1 MSFHLVLKYFPDLNN
16 DSKQKIKK
24 LFTLYEKYNEKINLI
39 SRKDF
44 DFFYERHVLHSLSI
58 SKVFQFK
65 KGQDVMDLGTG
76 GGFPGI
82 PLAISFPDTNF
93 FLVDSIKKKT
103 DCISDILLKLNLPNV
118 QVINARSETLD
129 YKFDFII
136 SRAVASLSKLDIW
149 TKKRFKNIDNAGLI
163 CLKGG
168 DLKNELKGLEKRVK
182 SFNISDFFE
191 EDFFSSKKIIFLKVD
206 G

>member
-1 MSFHLVLKYFPDLNN
+1 MPFHLILKYFPNLNN
-16 DSKQKIKK
+16 DSKQKMEK
-24 LFTLYEKYNEKINLI
+24 LFPLYEKYNEKINLI

-58 SKVFQFK
+58 AKVFQFQK
-65 KGQDVMDLGTG
+65 NQDIMDLGTG

-82 PLAISFPDTNF
+82 PLAILFPNSNF
-93 FLVDSIKKKT
+93 FLVDSVKKKT
-103 DCISDILLKLNLPNV
+103 DCISDILLNLQLPNV
-118 QVINARSETLD
+118 KVINARSEKLD

-136 SRAVASLSKLDIW
+136 SRAVASLIKLDYW
-149 TKKRFKNIDNAGLI
+149 TQKKFKNIDDAGLI

-168 DLKNELKGLEKRVK
+168 DLKNELKGFENRIKT
-182 SFNISDFFE
+182 FNISNFFE
-191 EDFFSSKKIIFLKVD
+191 EDFFSYKKIIFLQTD

>member
-1 MSFHLVLKYFPDLNN
+1 MSFHLILKYFPDLND
-16 DSKQKIKK
+16 DSKEKMKN
-24 LFTLYEKYNEKINLI
+24 LFNLYENVNKKINLI

-58 SKVFQFK
+58 SKVFRFK
-65 KGQDVMDLGTG
+65 NNDDVMDLGTG

-82 PLAISFPDTNF
+82 PLAILFPDSNF

-103 DCISDILLKLNLPNV
+103 DCLSEIVLDLNLPNV
-118 QVINARSETLD
+118 KVINARSETLD

-136 SRAVASLSKLDIW
+136 SRAVASLSKLDSW
-149 TKKRFKNIDNAGLI
+149 TKGKFKNNQRNGLI

-168 DLKNELKGLEKRVK
+168 DLRNEIKGFENRLKT
-182 SFNISDFFE
+182 FNISNFFG
-191 EDFFSSKKIIFLKVD
+191 EDFFSSKKIIFLEEKK
-206 G
+206 